1 MISQEGMSWELR
13 HDSHSMSTTFYVRGL
28 CATYWRD
35 CVTRSTTCGLE
46 MCSQLW
52 GGRDEGDMRYVP
64 KKDRKDSINTVEM
77 ILSDPQNLV
86 MDSESRCIRRIH
98 TPMFALAVSIFSL

>member
-52 GGRDEGDMRYVP
+52 GGRDEGDMRYVL
-64 KKDRKDSINTVEM
+64 KKDRKYSINTVEM
-77 ILSDPQNLV
+77 ILSDPQNLDAYV
-86 MDSESRCIRRIH
+86 EFTHQCLRSQSRY
-98 TPMFALAVSIFSL
+98 FLFKA